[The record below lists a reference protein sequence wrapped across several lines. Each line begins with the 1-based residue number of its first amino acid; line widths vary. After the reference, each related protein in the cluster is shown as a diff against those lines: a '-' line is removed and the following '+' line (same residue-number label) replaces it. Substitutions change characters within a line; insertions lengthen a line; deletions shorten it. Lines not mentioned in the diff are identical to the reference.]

1 MTRNDMRITHKTHAK
16 QRKTAREIARNSCEI
31 PAYPR
36 VNFLHTFAPPRANG
50 NPVRYESGIYP
61 PITHHSK
68 VTVTLTTRKN
78 FGIMPNCHALPQTP
92 ARRGD
97 RHTNMRAG
105 HA

>member
-1 MTRNDMRITHKTHAK
+1 MELLMVLS
-16 QRKTAREIARNSCEI
+16 RKHLPFLVTSSGAVQ
-31 PAYPR
+31 AYPR
-36 VNFLHTFAPPRANG
+36 VSFLGTFAPPRANG

-61 PITHHSK
+61 PITHHAK